1 MVTVLNVTARDESVV
16 IRARKHHRTEHQPAP
31 VSAELYC
38 TLRDSSAK
46 AFGKTN
52 PWLKAG
58 LKVAVK
64 QLARIPSICQRKSLS
79 PSHNLDKDF
88 CRFSNVCSAEL
99 GLFSLELVHRAAFTV
114 LNVP

>member
-16 IRARKHHRTEHQPAP
+16 IHARKHHRTEHQPAP

-46 AFGKTN
+46 AFEKTN

-58 LKVAVK
+58 LKVAGEATGK
-64 QLARIPSICQRKSLS
+64 DSFHLPEELLISIS
-79 PSHNLDKDF
+79 
-88 CRFSNVCSAEL
+88 
-99 GLFSLELVHRAAFTV
+99 
-114 LNVP
+114 